1 MPIKEYLEK
10 RSKDKFKGIYNNY
23 NVNTC
28 KNHKKEYRAYCSDCH
43 KLLCIECLR
52 GANHV
57 YHHKAFNEEIEP
69 IKEELIIMKEIINY
83 YDNKIENLNRKN
95 INLSKK
101 IKIKSNANAMKLEIS
116 KTNKILKSLKEKEKQ
131 LKLCK
136 ENYLSDLEE
145 LKASY
150 ENNIKLRKY
159 RYEADINKI
168 CNNFKLI
175 EEKINTIYKKK
186 NELFQKKIINFS
198 KKNSVDKI
206 IENNIIIINLL
217 FSNIFK
223 CYISF
228 IY

>member
-23 NVNTC
+23 NDNTC

-101 IKIKSNANAMKLEIS
+101 IKIKSNANAMKLIS

-159 RYEADINKI
+159 RYDLTRYFFINNI
-168 CNNFKLI
+168 
-175 EEKINTIYKKK
+175 
-186 NELFQKKIINFS
+186 FS
-198 KKNSVDKI
+198 I
-206 IENNIIIINLL
+206 IERKFKYSYTNFCNIVTTAGN
-217 FSNIFK
+217 K
-223 CYISF
+223 K
-228 IY
+228 